1 MGDPVNALIATHCAC
16 HACSARLRQEALTAS
31 QQVAGLLRKL
41 IGKKPVEFFYAISV
55 DVKLRQIG
63 RPTRVSQGGISA
75 CLVEPREV
83 FREAIRNRAH
93 GIFVGHNHPSGDPAP
108 SDQDCLLTRRLVSAG
123 EVLGIPVL
131 DHVIVGGVEWFSFAD
146 TGILRRPGG

>member
-1 MGDPVNALIATHCAC
+1 MNALISTHCAC
-16 HACSARLRQEALTAS
+16 HACSARLRKDALTAS
-31 QQVAGLLRKL
+31 QQVAAVLRKL

-55 DVKLRQIG
+55 DVKLRPIG
-63 RPTRVSQGGISA
+63 RPTRVSQGGVSS

-83 FREAIRNRAH
+83 FREAIRKRAN
-93 GIFVGHNHPSGDPAP
+93 GIVVGHNHPSGDPAP

-131 DHVIVGGVEWFSFAD
+131 DHVIVGGVAWFSFAD
-146 TGILRRPGG
+146 AGLLRRPDARP